1 MQDTT
6 QSEEYL
12 NETINGHHFI
22 VMKNVTKTGD
32 NLSTSFT
39 TDYKGEPHELNLVIE
54 SVSEFE
60 DNGFNI
66 DAVLEEIT
74 KVEIRAEL
82 ERLTAKA

>member
-1 MQDTT
+1 MPDTI

-39 TDYKGEPHELNLVIE
+39 TDYKGEPRELTLVIE
-54 SVSEFE
+54 GMAEFE
-60 DNGFNI
+60 DEGFNV
-66 DAVLEEIT
+66 DAVLDEIS
-74 KVEIRAEL
+74 KVQIRAEL
-82 ERLTAKA
+82 ELLTAEV